1 MQSYSQNIRDQIYRP
16 NVFSVDLIELHLIS
30 GAQYLCSGPYNISVD
45 TDTAPNAGVNVYTA
59 QGSFIQFGGI
69 SEDFDVKVGKLSIG
83 LSGLTGLVS
92 VFTDNTV
99 TARRVVLYR
108 CFLDLNT
115 GAVVDS
121 PIMLFDGQ
129 INNVSIS
136 EAARTASI
144 TIDCAS
150 LFADFERQSG
160 RKTNNDANWAFQ
172 GVKYD
177 TTFEKSGIVKNSDL
191 LWGRTS

>member
-16 NVFSVDLIELHLIS
+16 NVFSVDLIELHLVS
-30 GAQYLCSGPYNISVD
+30 GTQYLCSGPYNISVD

-92 VFTDNTV
+92 IFTDTKV

-108 CFLDLNT
+108 CFLNLNT
-115 GAVVDS
+115 GAVVDN

-136 EAARTASI
+136 ESARTASI

>member
-1 MQSYSQNIRDQIYRP
+1 MQSYSQNIRDEIYRP

-30 GAQYLCSGPYNISVD
+30 GTQYLCSGPYNISVD
-45 TDTAPNAGVNVYTA
+45 TATAPNAGVNVYTA

-92 VFTDNTV
+92 IFTDPKV

-108 CFLDLNT
+108 CFLNLNT
-115 GAVVDS
+115 GAVVDT

-136 EAARTASI
+136 ESARTAGI

-177 TTFEKSGIVKNSDL
+177 TTFEKSGLIKNSDL